1 MSEWIFF
8 FFRFLEDLEEG
19 IFIQQTLD
27 SVLMNE
33 DGKQLMVGHLIIIKR
48 GIVPFVLWLMMVVH
62 CYQQWPPFVCLLF
75 YPLHDEH
82 FNTINIH

>member
-1 MSEWIFF
+1 MNLVESQVHVHFTCINLMSEWIFL

-62 CYQQWPPFVCLLF
+62 CYQQ
-75 YPLHDEH
+75 
-82 FNTINIH
+82 